1 MFFNTFEAYIYMVGV
16 SDGDTL
22 VRIVLLSLTMKQIVE
37 TYDALTYGITCLG
50 VFVLSSHI

>member
-1 MFFNTFEAYIYMVGV
+1 MFFNTFEAYIYMVDV